1 MNVTEADVE
10 RGARAIMQANGYERF
25 LTAPGLYNLPIWLRA
40 KRQARAVLLAAREAG
55 RHE

>member
-10 RGARAIMQANGYERF
+10 KGARAIMRANGYERF

-40 KRQARAVLLAAREAG
+40 KRQARAVLEAMS
-55 RHE
+55 E